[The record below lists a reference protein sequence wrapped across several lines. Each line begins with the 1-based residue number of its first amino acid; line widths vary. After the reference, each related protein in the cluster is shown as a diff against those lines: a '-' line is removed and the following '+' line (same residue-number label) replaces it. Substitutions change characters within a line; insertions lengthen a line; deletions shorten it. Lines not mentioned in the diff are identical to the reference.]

1 MGHCTT
7 VHQSDEDF
15 LFLHQPAYPPQSK
28 MPPRTAFHLPLRQ
41 LVRPTV
47 PPGPYRQLLHTLPR
61 RPQPRLFPSHT
72 PQPGRRQ
79 KGTFASNA
87 RALFRSNPITTTL
100 ASFAIICGVGALIYT
115 NYYYQTYIIGAFHKY
130 PEPVAKKLR
139 RALYNHNIDFQPQE
153 ALEYYKQALQV
164 ADEVGMDPFSD
175 EVIGIKIQLAKLL
188 EDAHTYR
195 GAAEVLEIVRAEG
208 LEWIRRFGEKDDT
221 PERKRYC
228 TRLLAKCVAASVKLG
243 ELYGNTVLW
252 DRETAEERLLW
263 AVETVVKERQRREDI
278 RKAHNWTEEQMNE
291 EHGPWMTESEAG
303 AAFEALAH
311 TYEARDQHFLAAPL
325 FLQALT
331 QLPST
336 TRDCHA
342 VVLMNNLA
350 SSVAQQSPRAARAA
364 VESAAQSQHIPSA
377 ASQTLRTAAVPTRES
392 LVENA
397 RQWAQKALELAA
409 NIKPPERNSECDVGC
424 AVATHNLG
432 EFAEMLGDLVEAR
445 RRYEEALS
453 LARAIG
459 FQEGV
464 ENTSARLRELKGKG
478 SKGF

>member
-1 MGHCTT
+1 
-7 VHQSDEDF
+7 
-15 LFLHQPAYPPQSK
+15 
-28 MPPRTAFHLPLRQ
+28 MPPRTAFHLPLQ
-41 LVRPTV
+41 QFFRPPL
-47 PPGPYRQLLHTLPR
+47 PPGPLRQCLHSLPR
-61 RPQPRLFPSHT
+61 RRPQSRPPPSHLT
-72 PQPGRRQ
+72 LPSLRRN
-79 KGTFASNA
+79 GTFAGNA
-87 RALFRSNPITTTL
+87 RALFRSNPITTSL
-100 ASFAIICGVGALIYT
+100 ASFAILCGVGALIYT
-115 NYYYQTYIIGAFHKY
+115 NYYYQTYIIGAFQKY

-153 ALEYYKQALQV
+153 ALDYYKQALQA

-188 EDAHTYR
+188 EDAHTYG
-195 GAAEVLEIVRAEG
+195 GAAEVLEIVRAES
-208 LEWIRRFGEKDDT
+208 LEWIRRFGDKDNS

-243 ELYGNTVLW
+243 ELYGNPVLW
-252 DRETAEERLLW
+252 DRDTAEERLLW
-263 AVETVVKERQRREDI
+263 AVETVVKERQRREEI
-278 RKAHNWTEEQMNE
+278 RKIHGWTEEQMNE

-331 QLPST
+331 QLPSA

-364 VESAAQSQHIPSA
+364 VESVSM
-377 ASQTLRTAAVPTRES
+377 
-392 LVENA
+392 VENA

-409 NIKPPERNSECDVGC
+409 NIKPPDRNSECDVGC

-432 EFAEMLGDLVEAR
+432 EFAEMLGDLAEAQ

-464 ENTSARLRELKGKG
+464 ENTSARLKQLKEKDGG
-478 SKGF
+478 RF